1 MTMTNKAARS
11 YLSRVRRCI
20 PRGQERT
27 RQMVTAAELAE
38 SYCSEN
44 PNAQGPDL
52 EAAFGSP
59 ASFAATMVGEQGV
72 AQAKRQRNRL
82 GLAAIAV
89 VLVALIAVAA
99 LFFARWYRLQKYI
112 PENGD
117 FDVIYPAVTLSP
129 EEFEKIRNDPNMH
142 WVYSDEGD

>member
-1 MTMTNKAARS
+1 MTVTNKAARS

-82 GLAAIAV
+82 WLAAIVAV
-89 VLVALIAVAA
+89 FVALIAVAV

-112 PENGD
+112 PGNGD

-129 EEFEKIRNDPNMH
+129 EEAEKFWNDLN
-142 WVYSDEGD
+142 GDYVTFD

>member
-1 MTMTNKAARS
+1 MTVTNKAARS

-82 GLAAIAV
+82 WLAAIVAV
-89 VLVALIAVAA
+89 FVALIAVAV

-129 EEFEKIRNDPNMH
+129 EEAEKFWNDLN
-142 WVYSDEGD
+142 GDYVTFD

>member
-1 MTMTNKAARS
+1 MTVTNKPARS

-52 EAAFGSP
+52 ETAFGSP

-82 GLAAIAV
+82 WLAAIVAV
-89 VLVALIAVAA
+89 FVALIAVAV

-112 PENGD
+112 PGNGD

-129 EEFEKIRNDPNMH
+129 EEAEKFWNDLN
-142 WVYSDEGD
+142 GDYVTFD